1 MLRALVSINPPNLI
15 ECLKEMEKCG
25 ADLSFNAEEN
35 FEIVDDE
42 FEQDLHEEFLLGD
55 GGYY

>member
-1 MLRALVSINPPNLI
+1 MSKNPPNLI